1 MLNFKLFVKAE
12 QEDPAAVIE
21 AAKAAAGQAAP
32 AGPTEPA
39 GAEAVTATPAEQSAG
54 KPNPIQV
61 IKGKLEAVVDEDS
74 SISAKNKKLNADS
87 EGVVEDGTLKGGQFS
102 LTE

>member
-32 AGPTEPA
+32 AGPAVPTEPA
-39 GAEAVTATPAEQSAG
+39 GAEAVAAPPAEQSAG
-54 KPNPIQV
+54 KPDPIAA
-61 IKGKLEAVVDEDS
+61 IESALKAVVDKDS

-87 EGVVEDGTLKGGQFS
+87 EGVVEDGTLNDG
-102 LTE
+102 